1 MTKFHTDQP
10 ISGELDSP
18 DRLGRSHFAA
28 LVGAS
33 LLLEQDSPGIVVSI
47 EGPWG
52 YGKTSVINLIQKYF
66 KTLDEPERP
75 IVIGFN
81 PWMVSGTDNLTQEF
95 LVQLASE
102 IGKPDRPEETRNA
115 ASQLLSYSK
124 VFSVMKYIPGAE
136 PWASIVGDVIEGAG
150 AAADAI
156 GKLKELSME
165 EKRDR
170 VVEAI
175 RQLDCP
181 LVVFIDDLDRLPP
194 DEVFHMVRMV
204 KAVADF
210 PRVSFV
216 LAFDPEYVRETL
228 EKHGISNSS
237 QYLDKIIQVRLPL
250 PVVER
255 KAIEDLVN
263 EELKAL
269 HPDATKDHFPENK
282 HRLAEIYQTSVKHL
296 LATPRDV
303 RKLFNNLKMR
313 EPLIRGEVEFADL
326 FALEALAVK
335 APAIYADIRSNPV
348 AYTGNDAND
357 WDFEEPDKK
366 IEKYKEQR
374 EQLIGAININSRRY
388 VIKLLEQIFPLLT
401 PNAYGS
407 NTHDFNR
414 KNGRVSAF
422 DRLMVALK
430 FGLPISEVSRNLI
443 QKFLVEDYSR
453 EEVLKEVSN
462 EETLE
467 RFIDQLNLAA
477 EQVDVVNPVDFI
489 SRLVSLA
496 EQPLV
501 AEIDQK
507 KSDVLSV
514 TLYRQIWWVLKTFFQ
529 RIDHAQRFELL
540 RSMMAEPLKAGI
552 AALALGKCLSQHGHF
567 KPEDAINEQA
577 RWCTNDEL
585 VQIKKA
591 WLDAV
596 FGNSSKDGVFSLNGA
611 SQIFWLMTKLD
622 VDRARA
628 ALGSMLDKDED
639 LDALALVFGEAG
651 SDSRNGRY
659 AHVTDT
665 VLEVIGNPEKIR
677 NRVAERLASGSPIS
691 NDLRAIYTSIMGGKK
706 IYFIDNSEGEP
717 F

>member
-10 ISGELDSP
+10 ITGEHDSP
-18 DRLGRSHFAA
+18 DRLGRENFSA

-33 LLLEQDSPGIVVSI
+33 LLLEKGSPGIVVSI

-66 KTLDEPERP
+66 KSLDEPVKP
-75 IVIGFN
+75 IVLGFN

-102 IGKPDRPEETRNA
+102 IGRPDRPEETRNA

-136 PWASIVGDVIEGAG
+136 PWASIVGNVIEGAG

-165 EKRDR
+165 EKRNR
-170 VVEAI
+170 VVEAMG
-175 RQLDCP
+175 QLDCP

-216 LAFDPEYVRETL
+216 LAFDPEYVQETL

-269 HPDATKDHFPENK
+269 HPDATKDHFQENK

-296 LATPRDV
+296 LDTPRDV

-326 FALEALAVK
+326 FALEALAIK
-335 APAIYADIRSNPV
+335 APGIYAHIRSNPA
-348 AYTGNDAND
+348 AYTGNDASD
-357 WDFEEPDKK
+357 WSIEEPHKK

-374 EQLIGAININSRRY
+374 QLLIDAININSRRY
-388 VIKLLEQIFPLLT
+388 VIKLLEQIFPLLIT
-401 PNAYGS
+401 DAHGQS
-407 NTHDFNR
+407 TRDFNR
-414 KNGRVSAF
+414 KNGRVAAF

-430 FGLPISEVSRNLI
+430 FGLPISEVSRNLV
-443 QKFLVEDYSR
+443 QKYLVEDFSR
-453 EEVLKEVSN
+453 DEILKEVSK

-467 RFIDQLNLAA
+467 RFVDQLELAA
-477 EQVDVVNPVDFI
+477 EQIDVVNPVDFI
-489 SRLVSLA
+489 SSLVSLA

-507 KSDVLSV
+507 KSDILSV
-514 TLYRQIWWVLKTFFQ
+514 TLYRQIWWVLKNFFQ
-529 RIDHAQRFELL
+529 KVDHAQRYELL
-540 RSMMAEPLKAGI
+540 RGMMADPLKVGI
-552 AALALGKCLSQHGHF
+552 AALALGKCLSQHGYF
-567 KPEDAINEQA
+567 KPEEAINAEA

-585 VQIKKA
+585 DC
-591 WLDAV
+591 LR
-596 FGNSSKDGVFSLNGA
+596 SSWIHTVYGSASRDGIFSLRGA
-611 SQIFWLMTKLD
+611 GQIFFLLRKLD
-622 VDRARA
+622 PDKTREMVS
-628 ALGSMLDKDED
+628 SMLEKDD
-639 LDALALVFGEAG
+639 DMDALVLAIGESG
-651 SDSRNGRY
+651 SDSIKGRY
-659 AHVTDT
+659 SHIEEQF
-665 VLEVIGNPEKIR
+665 LETIGNPEQIR
-677 NRVAERLASGSPIS
+677 NRVQQRVGADTPIS
-691 NDLRAIYTSIMGGKK
+691 NELRAIYTSILGGKK
-706 IYFIDNSEGEP
+706 IYFVDNTEGDP